1 MIYLEMGDKFKSLL
15 TDKVFEVKSFTD
27 WMVLL
32 ESEDKLSQV
41 LTEKVNLN
49 LFYQKVTD
57 EEPEVPKGFGH
68 RET

>member
-41 LTEKVNLN
+41 LTEKVNLK